1 MKIAILGFGNIGT
14 AFYAEIVRNYPD
26 IEVTRILL
34 KDRYKKREMPEG
46 VKYPEKI
53 ITTEYSEILN
63 DKSIETVV
71 DITAGPGSLD
81 YLKRALEAGKNAVTA
96 NKLAVSEKGPEFLN
110 IAREKKVNFYFEA
123 CVGGGIPVINLFN
136 ENIKIHRINKV
147 AGIVNGTTNYIL
159 TQMADNDME
168 FSDALKLAQEKGFAE
183 PDPTF
188 DISGRDSAYKISILK
203 DLLFNAE
210 ISANNIFCQGIE
222 KIGKIDLEYARSI
235 KYQIKL
241 IGYIESTPEGIDI
254 GVRPVFLHGD
264 HPLAQVKNEF
274 NAIFIEGSPIGE
286 VMLFGRGAGQGPTTA
301 SLISDVLRIKRNP
314 DGPFNDAYGKNGV
327 KTDLIPE
334 SQKTQSNYFRFKVTD
349 VPGVITKITALFE
362 KYQISIS
369 SMKQEVSH
377 EKMPVD
383 IIFTTHVT
391 KTQFI
396 PEMLQKI
403 RDFDF
408 VIAEPIWY
416 KIDL

>member
-14 AFYAEIVRNYPD
+14 FFYSEIVKNYPE
-26 IEVTRILL
+26 IEVAKILL
-34 KDRYKKREMPEG
+34 KDRYKKRELPAG
-46 VKYPEKI
+46 VKYPESI
-53 ITTEYSEILN
+53 ITTDYNEILN
-63 DKSIETVV
+63 DKSIDTVV
-71 DITAGPGSLD
+71 DITAGPGSLN
-81 YLKRALEAGKNAVTA
+81 YLKLALEAGKNAVTA
-96 NKLAVSEKGPEFLN
+96 NKLAVSEKGPEFLRT
-110 IAREKKVNFYFEA
+110 AREKKVNFYFEA
-123 CVGGGIPVINLFN
+123 CVCGGIPVINLFN
-136 ENIKIHRINKV
+136 ENIRIHKINKV

-168 FSDALKLAQEKGFAE
+168 FSEALKLAQEKGFAE

-203 DLLFNAE
+203 DILFNAPA
-210 ISANNIFCQGIE
+210 SADGVFCQGIE

-241 IGYIESTPEGIDI
+241 IGYIEKTEDGLDI

-301 SLISDVLRIKRNP
+301 SLISDVLRIKRTP
-314 DGPFNDAYGKNGV
+314 AELFNDAYDNSGEE
-327 KTDLIPE
+327 TALLPE
-334 SQKTQSNYFRFKVTD
+334 DKKMQSNYFRFKVTD

-391 KTQFI
+391 KTLFI
-396 PEMLQKI
+396 PEMLRKI
-403 RDFDF
+403 KEFDF
-408 VIAEPIWY
+408 VISDPIWY